1 MAEKHIRIG
10 KISKIDYENGMAEVT
25 YPDMDNAVTAPFP
38 ILSLNDEYKA
48 PLIGEEVLVL
58 HLSNWTANGVIL
70 GPYWN
75 VANPPAVS
83 GEKVYRKEFSKT
95 PGQAYIQFKDGTVE
109 YRGPAIRYIC
119 ASGTFT
125 AAQVLKLF
133 ERVSALEKTNE
144 NLLGRLEALEKK
156 V

>member
-1 MAEKHIRIG
+1 M
-10 KISKIDYENGMAEVT
+10 
-25 YPDMDNAVTAPFP
+25 
-38 ILSLNDEYKA
+38 
-48 PLIGEEVLVL
+48 IGEEVLVL
-58 HLSNWTANGVIL
+58 HLSNGTANGVIL

>member
-38 ILSLNDEYKA
+38 ILSFNDEYKA

-58 HLSNWTANGVIL
+58 HLSNGTANGVIL

-75 VANPPAVS
+75 VAKPPAVS
-83 GEKVYRKEFSKT
+83 GKNVYRKEFSKT

-125 AAQVLKLF
+125 AAQILKLF

>member
-58 HLSNWTANGVIL
+58 HLSNGTANGVIL

-75 VANPPAVS
+75 VARYT
-83 GEKVYRKEFSKT
+83 EKNFPRH
-95 PGQAYIQFKDGTVE
+95 
-109 YRGPAIRYIC
+109 
-119 ASGTFT
+119 
-125 AAQVLKLF
+125 QVRHTSSLRMGRWNT
-133 ERVSALEKTNE
+133 EVQQSDTSALQEPS
-144 NLLGRLEALEKK
+144 RRRRF
-156 V
+156 